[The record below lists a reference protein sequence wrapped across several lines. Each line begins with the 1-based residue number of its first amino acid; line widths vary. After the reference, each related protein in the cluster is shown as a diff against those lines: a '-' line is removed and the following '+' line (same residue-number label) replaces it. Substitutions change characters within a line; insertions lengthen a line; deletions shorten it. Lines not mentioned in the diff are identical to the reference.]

1 MLLEVLRRRPLAT
14 SQTFI
19 TTNATTNGV
28 KIRFHKSTTT
38 QQPQITHWQGK
49 VIIIEDLLRRMEER
63 VRALDRAVTESQ
75 LQGVSSKQREPEDLS
90 ARWQMLNLVLHGTFT
105 SLTFERRLLTEL

>member
-14 SQTFI
+14 SKKFV
-19 TTNATTNGV
+19 TTNVTTNGV

-38 QQPQITHWQGK
+38 QQPQITYQGK
-49 VIIIEDLLRRMEER
+49 IIIIEDLLRRVEER

-75 LQGVSSKQREPEDLS
+75 LQRVSGKQREPEDLS
-90 ARWQMLNLVLHGTFT
+90 ARWQTINLVLHGTFT
-105 SLTFERRLLTEL
+105 HSLSL